1 MALDTYLPVALE
13 WRDAFALG
21 IFFLCL
27 HGMTYLIERS
37 NVARPSMSRLMAQYR
52 TAWMEVLASRELRI
66 VDASL
71 LAILHRGAGFFASAS
86 MIAIGGL
93 AALLWQTDRLVDLA
107 EDFSEDAKIEPAVW
121 EVKIL
126 FVLCLMVVAFLKFV
140 WANRLFGYCAVLIG
154 AVPQDGPDEPRKVAA
169 SRAAKINI
177 TAGRSFNR
185 GLRIVYFSLAAL
197 AWFLG
202 PEALAAAS
210 VAMTA
215 MLFRREFRS
224 ASRQAL
230 NDTD

>member
-1 MALDTYLPVALE
+1 MAMDSILPAAFD
-13 WRDAFALG
+13 WRDGAALG

-27 HGMTYLIERS
+27 HGMTYLIERP
-37 NVARPSMSRLMAQYR
+37 NAARPSMSRLMAQYR
-52 TAWMEVLASRELRI
+52 TAWMEVLATRDLRI

-93 AALLWQTDRLVDLA
+93 AALLWQTDRLVDIVDDLT
-107 EDFSEDAKIEPAVW
+107 EGGRIEPAEW

-140 WANRLFGYCAVLIG
+140 WSNRLFGYCAVLIG
-154 AVPQDGPDEPRKVAA
+154 AVPQDGPEDTRKAAA

-210 VAMTA
+210 IAMTA
-215 MLFRREFRS
+215 MLHRREFRS
-224 ASRQAL
+224 VSRQAL
-230 NDTD
+230 TEER